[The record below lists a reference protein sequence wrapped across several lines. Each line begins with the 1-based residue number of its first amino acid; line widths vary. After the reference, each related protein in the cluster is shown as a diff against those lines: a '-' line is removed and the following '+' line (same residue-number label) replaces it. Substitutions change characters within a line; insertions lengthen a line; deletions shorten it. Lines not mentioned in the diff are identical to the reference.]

1 MLKIKFLS
9 CLLVAVALSLGI
21 ASQAWA
27 DIVSFTGITVPQSVT
42 YTQPEPICGLS
53 GTPTAATACSL
64 TAVANYTF
72 TAPSGDF
79 SINVASSYSEGV
91 VTDPYAGDITTF
103 RLWFDG
109 GLVVD
114 FQDTPSTAGGW
125 FQDPLGYAATSPGV
139 DHYTGGSFVDHG
151 QTYYDWF
158 EFNYSFGDGDYPPHM
173 SDVPTIVIGYAYEA
187 CPNAPITIGA
197 TSGGATC
204 SDPLDPPDPPAPT
217 PEPGTLFL
225 LGTGILAMLYLTRRV
240 PNRAHNPLS

>member
-9 CLLVAVALSLGI
+9 CLLVAAALSLGI

-42 YTQPEPICGLS
+42 YTQPEPSCSLND
-53 GTPTAATACSL
+53 ATTCSL

-79 SINVASSYSEGV
+79 SINIASSYSEGV
-91 VTDPYAGDITTF
+91 IPYTGGITTF
-103 RLWFDG
+103 HLWFDG
-109 GLVVD
+109 GLIVN

-125 FQDPLGYAATSPGV
+125 FQDPPGYAATSPGEN
-139 DHYTGGSFVDHG
+139 HYTSGSFVDHG

-158 EFNYSFGDGDYPPHM
+158 EFNYNFGDGDYPPRM
-173 SDVPTIVIGYAYEA
+173 SDVPNIVIGYAYEA

-204 SDPLDPPDPPAPT
+204 SDPLDPPDPPASLT
-217 PEPGTLFL
+217 PEPSALLL
-225 LGTGILAMLYLTRRV
+225 LGTGILALFYLARRA
-240 PNRAHNPLS
+240 PNRACNS